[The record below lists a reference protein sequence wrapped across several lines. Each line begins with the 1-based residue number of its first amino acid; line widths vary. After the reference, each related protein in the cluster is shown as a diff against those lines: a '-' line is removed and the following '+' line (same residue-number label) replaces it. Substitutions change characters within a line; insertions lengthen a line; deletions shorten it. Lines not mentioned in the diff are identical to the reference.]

1 MSSFQGL
8 GFFDHNNPET
18 EAQRSYAQHAL
29 PLSCHLTLQTRNSFG
44 SLPQGGYCKRKTPKS

>member
-44 SLPQGGYCKRKTPKS
+44 SLPQGGY